1 MALSI
6 MFYHLYF
13 WIYSPLD
20 SSSPL
25 GRLGVYGVSIFFI
38 LSGLSMAIVYHS
50 FINSYKSA
58 VSFFTRRI
66 FRIWP
71 LLWIVCILTLWPDFQ
86 GFDKFNHYKFIINIT
101 TLFGFI
107 EPASYIATGAWSI
120 GNEMLYY
127 ALSPLVFALYNKRKW
142 IGNIFFAS
150 TVLIGIYF
158 AFNLLDPYKNIANQW
173 TIYVNPFNNFFLYV
187 MGIAIYYNFKDIR
200 INSKINTLILISAIA
215 LFCFLPY
222 TGNQISIVSGIGR
235 LIFVTISFLIVFCFY
250 KMRIKLPNIF
260 SKPLE
265 IFGIATYGVYLL
277 HPVACIYITLLF
289 NKMNIKSDI
298 ALYLSVIILTIVTA
312 IISYNKFELKFI
324 KLGKKLTTKH

>member
-6 MFYHLYF
+6 MFYHLNF
-13 WIYSPLD
+13 WIFTPLD
-20 SSSPL
+20 SSTPL
-25 GRLGVYGVSIFFI
+25 GRLGMYGVSIFFV

-127 ALSPLVFALYNKRKW
+127 ALSPLVFTLYNKRKW
-142 IGNIFFAS
+142 IGNTFFAF
-150 TVLIGIYF
+150 TVMVGIYF
-158 AFNLLDPYKNIANQW
+158 AFFLLDPNKSLANQW
-173 TIYVNPFNNFFLYV
+173 TTYVNPFNNFFLYV
-187 MGIAIYYNFKDIR
+187 MGIAIYYNFKDIE
-200 INSKINTLILISAIA
+200 IKSKTNTLMLVSAVA

-222 TGNQISIVSGIGR
+222 TGNQISIVSGTGR
-235 LIFVTISFLIVFCFY
+235 LIFVALSFMIVLGFY
-250 KMRIKLPNIF
+250 KMRINLPDIF

-265 IFGIATYGVYLL
+265 TFGIATYGVYLI
-277 HPVACIYITLLF
+277 HPVACIYITFLF
-289 NKMNIKSDI
+289 KKLNLQSDI
-298 ALYLSVIILTIVTA
+298 LLYLTVITLTIITA
-312 IISYNKFELKFI
+312 IISYNKFELRFI
-324 KLGKKLTTKH
+324 KLCKKLTTKH